1 MSRQFDYLADVEVF
15 LIVAEKLSISA
26 TAIHLSTTPSVISR
40 TITRL
45 EKKLG
50 IQFFRRTT
58 RHLSLTEAGQ
68 LYYEKMQHAFQL
80 IDHAERVI
88 QGEQLQISGKIK
100 LSVPTTYGHYRLP
113 PLLEKFLLQYP
124 DIQIEISISNRNVD
138 LIAEG
143 FDLAIRQGHLPN
155 SSFVARPLEQAP
167 LKLVASP
174 TYLKRMGIPKTL
186 EELNHHQCIAFELPS
201 NGKVT
206 PWFLKDIDQEI
217 QWIPTNRI
225 LVKEDILGVVSLAE
239 NGLGICQSYDFIVNE
254 KIQQGTL
261 QPLLE
266 RYAGHTRP
274 FSLLYAQHKHM
285 SSATRALINFLC
297 SDRKESTH

>member
-1 MSRQFDYLADVEVF
+1 MSRQFDHLADVEVF

-26 TAIHLSTTPSVISR
+26 AAIYLSTTPSVISR

-143 FDLAIRQGHLPN
+143 FDLAIRQGHLSN
-155 SSFVARPLEQAP
+155 SSLVARPLELAP
-167 LKLVASP
+167 LQLVASP
-174 TYLKRMGIPKTL
+174 NYLKRVGVPQTL

-201 NGKVT
+201 SGKVI
-206 PWFLKDIDQEI
+206 PWFFKDGDQEI
-217 QWIPTNRI
+217 QWTPTNRI

-239 NGLGICQSYDFIVNE
+239 SGIGICQSYSFIVNE
-254 KIQQGTL
+254 KIRQGKL

-266 RYAGHTRP
+266 TYAGHTRP

-297 SDRKESTH
+297 SNHQ

>member
-1 MSRQFDYLADVEVF
+1 MSRQFDHLADVEVF

-155 SSFVARPLEQAP
+155 SSLVARPLELAP
-167 LKLVASP
+167 LQIVASP
-174 TYLKRMGIPKTL
+174 DYLKRMGIPQTL
-186 EELNHHQCIAFELPS
+186 EELKHHQCIAFELPS
-201 NGKVT
+201 SGKVT
-206 PWFLKDIDQEI
+206 PWFFKDVDQEI
-217 QWIPTNRI
+217 QWTPTNRI

-239 NGLGICQSYDFIVNE
+239 SGLGICQSYSFIVNE
-254 KIQQGTL
+254 KIQQVKL

-266 RYAGHTRP
+266 AYAGHSRP
-274 FSLLYAQHKHM
+274 FSLLYVQHKHM

-297 SDRKESTH
+297 SVHE